1 MTPERSSPLPTRV
14 LLISGFLGAGKTTLL
29 KHILSWQTDVT
40 DTVVL
45 VNEFGEVGIDGL
57 LLEGAGSRV
66 VELASGCICCT
77 LQGDLRQSLTT
88 ILQEYHPR
96 TLLIEAS
103 GVADPTTIVSVL
115 TSPPF
120 ASDVYLE
127 KMVTVLDADYWEAR
141 ENFGLLFYHQLHTA
155 NLILLNKTDLAA
167 PDDITRY
174 LVEIHAEIPNCQ
186 VIPTIQCNIDASVL
200 WSPANDHANRI
211 FERSNTI
218 STSATSFI
226 TFSFHTEQQ
235 IDRLCFDRFI
245 QKLPPELFRLKGTV
259 CFGSQTLLLNY
270 VGGKAEWLS
279 WGETSETR
287 LVFIGWHIDPDEI
300 LNGLKTCVKG

>member
-1 MTPERSSPLPTRV
+1 MTSVQECAQPTRV

-29 KHILSWQTDVT
+29 KHILSWQTNLT

-57 LLEGAGSRV
+57 LLEDAGSRV

-88 ILQEYHPR
+88 ILQEYRPR

-120 ASDVYLE
+120 ASDVHLE

-155 NLILLNKTDLAA
+155 NLILLNKADLAV
-167 PDDITRY
+167 PDDIPRY
-174 LVEIHAEIPNCQ
+174 LDEMHAEIPNCQ

-200 WSPANDHANRI
+200 WSPTNDHDNRI

-218 STSATSFI
+218 QTSATSFI
-226 TFSFHTEQQ
+226 TFSFHTKKQ
-235 IDRLCFDRFI
+235 IYRLCFDKFI

-259 CFGSQTLLLNY
+259 CFESQTLLLNY
-270 VGGKAEWLS
+270 VGGKAEWMS
-279 WGETSETR
+279 WGEASETR
-287 LVFIGWHIDPDEI
+287 LVFIGWHIDPDVI
-300 LNGLKTCVKG
+300 LNGLKMCVKG